1 MNAFSELWRAVLG
14 WLDLLTAQPGA
25 AARFNLT
32 RTGLLNAM
40 GFYVVSVLLAVA
52 VLGLAAGMVPGWMQ
66 VAISLMFN
74 LTLMLAIVLAA
85 WGTARLMRA
94 DALAIAVPS
103 VYALGIVQVLSLP
116 LVYVHS
122 DAAALALLGVR
133 GFMFYRAAREVGKL
147 GLGVSFAFAILC
159 IVLLAAIPFGLYM
172 LTTGGQGIV

>member
-1 MNAFSELWRAVLG
+1 MNAFAELWRALVG

-25 AARFNLT
+25 AAKFNLS
-32 RTGLLNAM
+32 RIGLVNAI
-40 GFYVVSVLLAVA
+40 GFFVVSILLAVA
-52 VLGLAAGMVPGWMQ
+52 VLGFAAGYVPGWMPAA
-66 VAISLMFN
+66 VGLMFN
-74 LTLMLAIVLAA
+74 LILMLAIVLAA

-103 VYALGIVQVLSLP
+103 VYALAIVQVLSLP

-122 DAAALALLGVR
+122 DAGALALLGVR
-133 GFMFYRAAREVGKL
+133 GFMFYRGAREVGKL
-147 GLGVSFAFAILC
+147 GFGVSFAFAILC